1 MARHS
6 MSDRMLTFWPLQA
19 GGWLLYALAVVT
31 TNVPL
36 WHHRDIVAF
45 RGSFLLCGFL
55 ESFVVYAICH
65 VLWRRKT
72 SFLFSLLIC
81 TFASGVLGCLTAT
94 VSYWAENRASTEA
107 ESFAWQN
114 VISNVPGSAFVLIAW
129 TGLYFGVQHYK
140 LLETERERAAE
151 AERFARDAQLKA
163 LRYQLQPHFLFNTL
177 NAISSLVVTDNAK
190 GATEMIARLADLL
203 RSSLDDPD
211 THVVPL
217 SEEVRVAHEYLA
229 IERLRFRD
237 RLLVSFNVDPGTLE
251 VPVPRFFLQPL
262 LENAIRHGISH
273 MARPSTVRLE
283 SATSDSHLQVSV
295 RNDTNLAREITPH
308 TLSGVGLKNTKQR
321 INEIYGSRGSVETL
335 LLEDGTFVVTIKV
348 PLASKVTLSQNLTS
362 EHNHD

>member
-1 MARHS
+1 MARNL
-6 MSDRMLTFWPLQA
+6 MSDRILTFWPLQA
-19 GGWLLYALAVVT
+19 GGWLLYTLAVVT

-36 WHHRDIVAF
+36 WHHRDVVAF
-45 RGSFLLCGFL
+45 RGTFLLCAFL
-55 ESFVVYAICH
+55 ESFIMYAICH
-65 VLWRRKT
+65 ALWCRKV

-81 TFASGVLGCLTAT
+81 TFASGVLACLTAT
-94 VSYWAENRASTEA
+94 VSYWAENRVSTEVG
-107 ESFAWQN
+107 SFAWQN

-140 LLETERERAAE
+140 LSETERERAAK
-151 AERFARDAQLKA
+151 AEQFAREAQLKA

-237 RLLVSFNVDPGTLE
+237 RLLVSFDVDPETLE

-273 MARPSTVRLE
+273 LTRPGTVRLE
-283 SATSDSHLQVSV
+283 SATSHSHLQVSV
-295 RNDTNLAREITPH
+295 RNDTNLSHEIIPQMV
-308 TLSGVGLKNTKQR
+308 SGVGLKNTKQR
-321 INEIYGSRGSVETL
+321 INEIYGSLGSVETL
-335 LLEDGTFVVTIKV
+335 LLEDGTFVVRIRM
-348 PLASKVTLSQNLTS
+348 PLAFERHLAAPASARK
-362 EHNHD
+362 HD